1 MNARR
6 NLILIPLFLIL
17 TLLGG
22 CAARN
27 TAPYL
32 EDLSKGMAQDYAAE
46 APAAVAESGLSVVPA
61 SVEISSIER
70 IVIKNADL
78 SIVVKDP
85 GDSMN
90 SIGKMADDMGGY
102 IVSSQVY
109 KTSTQEGVEVPIAD
123 MTIRV
128 PAEKLNEAID
138 QIKSQV
144 DDPQKDVLS
153 ESISGQD
160 VTKEYTDLQSRLSN
174 LQNAEAQLKEI
185 MNSATKTEDVLN
197 TFNQL
202 TQVQEQI
209 EVIKGQIK
217 YYDESSKLS
226 SIHINIQSQ
235 ESIQPLSIGGWQP
248 KGVAR
253 DAVQAL
259 INALKFLANAAIWS
273 VIFCLPIGVLI
284 GVPAWFIIKTFRKW
298 SKNRKAKQ
306 QSESSEQPKA

>member
-1 MNARR
+1 M
-6 NLILIPLFLIL
+6 
-17 TLLGG
+17 
-22 CAARN
+22 
-27 TAPYL
+27 
-32 EDLSKGMAQDYAAE
+32 DQDFAAE
-46 APAAVAESGLSVVPA
+46 APAAVKESGLSVVPA
-61 SVEISSIER
+61 SAENSSIER

-78 SIVVKDP
+78 SIVVKNP

-102 IVSSQVY
+102 IVSSQLY

-123 MTIRV
+123 ITIRV

-144 DDPQKDVLS
+144 EDPQKDILS

-160 VTKEYTDLQSRLSN
+160 VTKEYTDLQSRLLN

-226 SIHINIQSQ
+226 SVHINIQSQ
-235 ESIQPLSIGGWQP
+235 ESIQPLTIGGWQP

-253 DAVQAL
+253 DAIQAL

-273 VIFCLPIGVLI
+273 VIFCLPIGILI
-284 GVPAWFIIKTFRKW
+284 GVPAWFIIKTIRKW
-298 SKNRKAKQ
+298 SKNKKAKQ